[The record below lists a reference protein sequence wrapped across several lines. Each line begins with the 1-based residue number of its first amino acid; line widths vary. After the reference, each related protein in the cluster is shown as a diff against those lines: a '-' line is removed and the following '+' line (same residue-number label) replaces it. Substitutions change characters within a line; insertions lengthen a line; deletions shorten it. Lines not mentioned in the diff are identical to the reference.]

1 MTETELNELRGL
13 NVGRAV
19 ISDSGYQATS
29 LALSMYR
36 LAQWLRSPRPYLM
49 LIGFAGFLGF
59 WYLSVEVWKLPR
71 FAEMPGP
78 TQVLHEWFS
87 RDPTYGLSIFV

>member
-59 WYLSVEVWKLPR
+59 WYLSVE
-71 FAEMPGP
+71 
-78 TQVLHEWFS
+78 
-87 RDPTYGLSIFV
+87 